1 MKRREFIT
9 LLGGAVAAWPLVAHA
24 QQPAMPLIG
33 FLSAGNFDLLRDEVA
48 AFGLGLK
55 QMGYVEGQ
63 NTAVEYRWAEHRFE
77 RLSGL
82 AEELVRRPV
91 AVITATGGDQSVV
104 AAHSAT
110 ATIPIVFTLG
120 ADPMKLGLVRSLN
133 RPGGNATGITQ
144 FTAAL
149 EPKRLELL
157 RELIPSAT
165 LIGVLLNPDQVAF
178 ESQVIDVQAAAHNV
192 GQQITIVTASTES
205 AITAAFESLIQRRI
219 GALLVASDPFFTRQ
233 REQIVGLA
241 ARYAIPAIYQWR
253 KFISV
258 GGLMSYGTNLS
269 DAYHQVGLYT
279 GRILKGEKPS
289 ELPVVQATK
298 VELVINM
305 KTARAL
311 GLTFPITLLGR
322 ADEMIE

>member
-1 MKRREFIT
+1 MTAFIGRREFIT
-9 LLGGAVAAWPLVAHA
+9 LLGGAVAWPLVAHA
-24 QQPAMPLIG
+24 QQPAVPLIG

-48 AFGLGLK
+48 AFGRGLK

-63 NTAVEYRWAEHRFE
+63 NTSVEYRWAEHRFE

-104 AAHSAT
+104 AAHLAT

-178 ESQVIDVQAAAHNV
+178 EFAGDRCPGSSAQCR
-192 GQQITIVTASTES
+192 TADHHRYREHRKRNYRRLREPDFNSVS
-205 AITAAFESLIQRRI
+205 ARC
-219 GALLVASDPFFTRQ
+219 
-233 REQIVGLA
+233 
-241 ARYAIPAIYQWR
+241 
-253 KFISV
+253 
-258 GGLMSYGTNLS
+258 
-269 DAYHQVGLYT
+269 
-279 GRILKGEKPS
+279 
-289 ELPVVQATK
+289 
-298 VELVINM
+298 
-305 KTARAL
+305 
-311 GLTFPITLLGR
+311 
-322 ADEMIE
+322 